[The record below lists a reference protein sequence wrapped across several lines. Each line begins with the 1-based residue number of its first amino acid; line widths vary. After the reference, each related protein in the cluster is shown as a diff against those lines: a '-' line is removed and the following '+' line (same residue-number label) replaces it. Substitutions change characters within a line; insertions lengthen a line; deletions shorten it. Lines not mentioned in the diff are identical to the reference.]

1 MRFTHSRFLF
11 VLTVTWFRI
20 RKLSGHCIWS
30 QLGFYGTW
38 ANFGQ
43 PMSDGRLL
51 FAALLLVIEI
61 IVSYRLRIL
70 HACAWIWILSLSVQL
85 DTFVYLTS
93 ECIEQVRYRVEH
105 EKMKFISKSGHVKFC
120 LLHKHTNNNV
130 FDDFP
135 KIFQNCSKGLTN
147 VIEHFLTIFRR
158 LPKVAED
165 FRVGTDD
172 VSIMQNHPWVLFKRL
187 CSYSNGN
194 LKTCDNNLIFLHMKI
209 SNFYKWKY
217 MDFLSGRNTN
227 KTLVLI

>member
-30 QLGFYGTW
+30 QLGFHGTW

-105 EKMKFISKSGHVKFC
+105 EKMKFISKSGHVIFC

-135 KIFQNCSKGLTN
+135 KIFQNCSEGLTN
-147 VIEHFLTIFRR
+147 VIEQFFEHFPSFYCYRT
-158 LPKVAED
+158 VWY
-165 FRVGTDD
+165 GTRTTL
-172 VSIMQNHPWVLFKRL
+172 IWVWSLYHVKQF
-187 CSYSNGN
+187 CS
-194 LKTCDNNLIFLHMKI
+194 
-209 SNFYKWKY
+209 
-217 MDFLSGRNTN
+217 N
-227 KTLVLI
+227 KTMITCETRTSLKLYTCTLKYEKIFTVFIHLIII